1 MKEQDVIEQYGNLLN
16 KIRAHRTEEY
26 CKEYDKGTSKL
37 YRENNR
43 DKVLKNKNL
52 HYKNN
57 KDKIKEKIT
66 CECGY
71 ELNKNNMTRHRKTK
85 KHIKLM
91 ESNTTL

>member
-1 MKEQDVIEQYGNLLN
+1 MNQLSKQVIVQ
-16 KIRAHRTEEY
+16 IQ
-26 CKEYDKGTSKL
+26 
-37 YRENNR
+37 
-43 DKVLKNKNL
+43 
-52 HYKNN
+52 
-57 KDKIKEKIT
+57 IKEKIT